1 MGKVVTIKN
10 LELTKPLFPK
20 NGKNVIST
28 TIRVRK
34 PIVRKDGREDYSDYS
49 PLMRKMR
56 IQDISATCGLTK
68 GVVQDLK
75 MYIERGLGLQESCI
89 LSGVDW
95 NVFQGWRNQY
105 PEFKKFIDQCQVR
118 AEYDALEQVHIARD
132 GGVWQASSWF
142 LERKWPDRYGRRDVT
157 KHEIFNHYNMFV
169 QIVLEVINETD
180 PELRATILNKLRARE
195 INIGDQTG

>member
-1 MGKVVTIKN
+1 MGKVVVIKN
-10 LELTKPLFPK
+10 LELKKPLFSK
-20 NGKNVIST
+20 NGKNTIST

-34 PIVRKDGREDYSDYS
+34 PIVRKGGREDYSDYS
-49 PLMRKMR
+49 SLMRKPR
-56 IQDISATCGLTK
+56 VKDISESCGLTE
-68 GVVQDLK
+68 GVVEDLQ
-75 MYIERGLGLQESCI
+75 MYITRGLGLQEACT
-89 LSGVDW
+89 LSGVEW
-95 NVFQGWRNQY
+95 TTFTRWRTVY
-105 PEFKKFIDQCQVR
+105 PDFKAFIDQCQAR
-118 AEYDALEQVHIARD
+118 SEFDALDQVHKARD